1 MSSSNTT
8 TVDNKN
14 IYMIYYYGEN
24 QPHSLHPTLDAAE
37 AVMHADKLNTE
48 DYVIVECQ
56 FGRIINL
63 DQHAVA

>member
-1 MSSSNTT
+1 
-8 TVDNKN
+8 
-14 IYMIYYYGEN
+14 MIYYYGEN
-24 QPHSLHPTLDAAE
+24 LPHSLHPTLDAAE